1 MKFIEWFLN
10 LFIGKKAKT
19 EKIKALI
26 QMNNANKAYQL
37 AKEKNDK
44 YLTKYSGKRRYTKV

>member
-10 LFIGKKAKT
+10 LFIGKQAKI
-19 EKIKALI
+19 EKRNALI

-37 AKEKNDK
+37 AKERNDK
-44 YLTKYSGKRRYTKV
+44 YLAKYSGKRRYTPV